1 VEIIV
6 AVKNKIPEGIKIS
19 TVSLLKILSVV
30 LVGLGVVELL
40 PCTAIPEETIELIK
54 PIIGIIFFGLEMY
67 FVLEWRNRL
76 LKD

>member
-1 VEIIV
+1 V

-40 PCTAIPEETIELIK
+40 PYMAIPEETIELIK
-54 PIIGIIFFGLEMY
+54 PIIGIIFFALEMY